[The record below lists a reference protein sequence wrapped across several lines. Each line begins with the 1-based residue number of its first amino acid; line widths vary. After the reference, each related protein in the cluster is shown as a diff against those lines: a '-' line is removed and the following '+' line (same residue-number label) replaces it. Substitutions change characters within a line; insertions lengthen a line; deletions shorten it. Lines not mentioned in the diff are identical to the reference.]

1 MVICYTTDSDFYDGV
16 AALVERGL
24 SFTADAQD
32 LTIVLTGGY

>member
-1 MVICYTTDSDFYDGV
+1 MIICYTTDTDFYDGV

-32 LTIVLTGGY
+32 LSITLTGGY